1 MLVVKQAGFASHH
14 VMLCTG
20 VMHAIFTEVRFEP
33 LAEAAL
39 IRFANDGLA
48 VAPEV
53 QVIGCQVLVECRD
66 QAGIVDYRGE

>member
-1 MLVVKQAGFASHH
+1 
-14 VMLCTG
+14 
-20 VMHAIFTEVRFEP
+20 MHAIFTEVRFQP
-33 LAEAAL
+33 MAEAAL